1 MQVTVL
7 GSGCASCCVL
17 EARTVE
23 ALRQLGLDQPVHKMA
38 DDASIAHYGV
48 EALPALIVD
57 DRVVFSGCLPDI
69 PELKWTLSQLAV
81 ASG

>member
-23 ALRQLGLDQPVHKMA
+23 ALRQLGLDQPVHKIA
-38 DDASIAHYGV
+38 EEASIARYG
-48 EALPALIVD
+48 APAMPSLIVD
-57 DRVVFSGCLPDI
+57 DRVVFSGYLPDI
-69 PELKWTLSQLAV
+69 PELKWILSQLAV
-81 ASG
+81 PSG